1 MKRDEMDELIKR
13 YEPLIRKEVAKFASL
28 QITYDELMSEAYYIM
43 ARIIK
48 KRQYRLKGFPV
59 YLKKTLYFGLL
70 RYVVKERERRNNIEY
85 R

>member
-1 MKRDEMDELIKR
+1 
-13 YEPLIRKEVAKFASL
+13 
-28 QITYDELMSEAYYIM
+28 MSEAYYIM